1 MKSATIQR
9 TLVEQAATFLL
20 ALPHKE
26 PNLSTQD
33 KRDRSQP
40 DKIIRDEE

>member
-26 PNLSTQD
+26 QNLSTQD
-33 KRDRSQP
+33 SRDRAQP
-40 DKIIRDEE
+40 AKTARDKN